1 MSRRLGKI
9 SASAFEAII
18 RPHLGAARDEVRLGP
33 ATGRDTAI
41 VSLGHGQVMAITTD
55 PLSFIPGL
63 GPEDSAWT
71 SLHLIVNDLVTSGLE
86 PMYASVDLNL
96 PPGFTDKTFE
106 AYWSALHAE
115 CERLGVAIV
124 AGHTGRYGD
133 DEGTVIGGGTILGI
147 GPDDRYLEPRF
158 ARPGD
163 RLIVTKGAMIA
174 TTGLLARAF
183 PETVRSAFGKPL
195 LRTAQ
200 ELLHHYPVIRDARAA
215 LSIGRRDQGVS
226 ALHDATEG
234 GVLGALY
241 ELATAA
247 ELGARVE
254 LERIPIAKE
263 TAQIAEL
270 FGIDPTIGLSE
281 GSLLVAAR
289 PHRAEAVV
297 DALEAE
303 GIPAADVGEL
313 TRETEFTLIA
323 DGHERPWTPPSED
336 PYWRAYGKAV
346 ERGWR

>member
-1 MSRRLGKI
+1 MSDRLGKI

-18 RPHLGAARDEVRLGP
+18 RPHLGAARDEVRVGP

-41 VSLGHGQVMAITTD
+41 VALGHSQVMAITTD

-86 PMYASVDLNL
+86 PAYASVDLNL
-96 PPGFTDKTFE
+96 PPSFDDDAFK
-106 AYWSALHAE
+106 AYWAALHRE
-115 CERLGVAIV
+115 CERLGIAIV
-124 AGHTGRYGD
+124 AGHTGRYGGGD
-133 DEGTVIGGGTILGI
+133 GTVIGGGTILGI
-147 GPDDRYLEPRF
+147 GSNDKYLEPRF
-158 ARPGD
+158 AQPGD

-183 PETVRSAFGKPL
+183 PETVRSAFGKAF

-200 ELLHHYPVIRDARAA
+200 ELLHHYSVIGDARAA
-215 LSIGRRDQGVS
+215 LSVGRRDEGVS

-247 ELGARVE
+247 ERGATVE

-263 TAQIAEL
+263 TAEIAEL
-270 FGIDPTIGLSE
+270 FGVDPTISLSE
-281 GSLLVAAR
+281 GALVIAAR
-289 PHRAEAVV
+289 PARAEAVV
-297 DALEAE
+297 DALESD
-303 GIPAADVGEL
+303 GILAADVGEF

-323 DGHERPWTPPSED
+323 DGHERSWTPPTHD
-336 PYWRAYGKAV
+336 PYWRAYQKAV

>member
-1 MSRRLGKI
+1 MSDRLGKI
-9 SASAFEAII
+9 AATAFEAVI
-18 RPHLGAARDEVRLGP
+18 RPHLGAERDEVKVGP

-41 VSLGHGQVMAITTD
+41 VSLGHGQVMAVTTD

-86 PMYASVDLNL
+86 PAYASVDLNL
-96 PPGFTDKTFE
+96 PPEVDDATFD
-106 AYWSALHAE
+106 AYWKALHAE
-115 CERLGVAIV
+115 CERLGIAIV
-124 AGHTGRYGD
+124 AGHTGRYG
-133 DEGTVIGGGTILGI
+133 ESHGTVIGGGTIIGI
-147 GPDDRYLEPRF
+147 GADDQYLEPRF
-158 ARPGD
+158 AQPGD

-183 PETVRSAFGKPL
+183 PETIRTAFGKPF
-195 LRTAQ
+195 RSTAQ
-200 ELLHHYPVIRDARAA
+200 DLLGHYSVRADAQAA
-215 LSIGRRDQGVS
+215 LSVGRRGEGVS

-254 LERIPIAKE
+254 LERVPIAKE
-263 TAQIAEL
+263 TAEIAEL
-270 FGIDPTIGLSE
+270 FGIDPTVGLSE

-289 PHRAEAVV
+289 PAQAEAVV
-297 DALEAE
+297 DALGDD

-313 TRETEFTLIA
+313 TRETAFTLIA
-323 DGHERPWTPPSED
+323 DGHERPWTPPTDD
-336 PYWRAYGKAV
+336 PYWRAYQKAV

>member
-1 MSRRLGKI
+1 MSDRLGKI
-9 SASAFEAII
+9 PASVFETVI
-18 RPHLGAARDEVRLGP
+18 RSRLGAERDEVLVGP

-41 VSLGHGQVMAITTD
+41 VSLGDGNVMAVTTD
-55 PLSFIPGL
+55 PLSYIPGL

-71 SLHLIVNDLVTSGLE
+71 SLHLIVNDLVTSGLA
-86 PMYASVDLNL
+86 PAYASVDLNL
-96 PPGFTDKTFE
+96 PSEMDDAAFE

-115 CERLGVAIV
+115 CERLGIAIV
-124 AGHTGRYGD
+124 AGHTGRCGD
-133 DEGTVIGGGTILGI
+133 GQGTVIGGGTVLGI
-147 GPDDRYLEPRF
+147 GPIEQYLEPRF
-158 ARPGD
+158 GRPGD

-183 PETVRSAFGKPL
+183 PETVRSAFGKAF

-200 ELLHHYPVIRDARAA
+200 ELLAHYPVIGDARAA
-215 LSIGRRDQGVS
+215 LSVGRRDDGVS

-241 ELATAA
+241 ELSTAA

-263 TAQIAEL
+263 TVEIAKL
-270 FGIDPTIGLSE
+270 FGIDPTMGLSE

-289 PHRAEAVV
+289 AQHADAVV
-297 DALEAE
+297 DALEND

-313 TRETEFTLIA
+313 TRDADFVLIA
-323 DGHERPWTPPSED
+323 DGHDRPWTPPSED